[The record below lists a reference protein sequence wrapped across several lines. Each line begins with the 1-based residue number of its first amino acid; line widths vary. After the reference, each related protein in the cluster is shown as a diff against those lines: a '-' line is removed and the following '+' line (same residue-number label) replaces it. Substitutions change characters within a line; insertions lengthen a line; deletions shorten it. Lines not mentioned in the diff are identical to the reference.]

1 MGTLQ
6 RPALGEDMTSR
17 QAPAGMAGAREVSE
31 VTSQLKET
39 LLTST
44 SSSSSSSKKGYQL
57 EQDIGTMLYD
67 ELWPV
72 CQTGN
77 SGETDAKTRE
87 FLKRVV
93 EILLDHITV
102 QNDRAVKIL
111 DFHSPDQLKEV
122 VDFGIPEEPLN
133 LDQLLVDCKDTLKYQ
148 VKTGHPRFFNQLSC
162 GLDITSLAGEW
173 LTATANTN
181 MFTYEIAPVFILMEH
196 EVLKKMREI
205 IGFQGGDSIL
215 APGGSISNMYALMVA
230 RHKLFPQHKKY
241 GMRAIK
247 GQLMMYTSQH
257 HHYSIKGGASA
268 IGLGLDNCV
277 QVACDER
284 GKMIPAELEKLV
296 IKHKEEGHLPFFVN
310 CTTGTTVYGAYDP
323 ISEIADICEQHGIWL
338 HIDAAWGG
346 GLLMSKKYKENR
358 FHGIE
363 RANSVTWNPHK
374 LMGTLLQCST
384 LHIRETG
391 LLISC
396 NQMSADYL
404 FQTDKCYDVCY
415 DTGDKVIQCGRH
427 NDIFKLWLQ
436 WRARGM
442 SGFEKQINHLMDLTR
457 YQVEKLKSEPEKFY
471 LIVSEPECTNVCF
484 WYIPTRLRSEKR
496 DHWWQDE
503 LGRATAT
510 LKGRMMKAGSMMI
523 SYQPLGEL
531 PNFFRCIISNQAQTE
546 ADVDFMLEELDRLGH
561 DL

>member
-1 MGTLQ
+1 LIKTD
-6 RPALGEDMTSR
+6 PPVAPTSI
-17 QAPAGMAGAREVSE
+17 
-31 VTSQLKET
+31 
-39 LLTST
+39 
-44 SSSSSSSKKGYQL
+44 KKGLVDSDNKTYTL
-57 EQDIGTMLYD
+57 DQDIGTMLYD

-72 CQTGN
+72 CQDGN
-77 SGETDAKTRE
+77 ATETDAKTRE

-93 EILLDHITV
+93 EILLDHITI
-102 QNDRAVKIL
+102 QNDRGTKIV
-111 DFHSPDQLKEV
+111 DFHTPDQLKEV
-122 VDFGIPEEPLN
+122 IDFAIPEEPLN

-173 LTATANTN
+173 LTAAANTN

-196 EVLKKMREI
+196 ECLKKMREI
-205 IGFQGGDSIL
+205 IGFENGDSIL
-215 APGGSISNMYALMVA
+215 APGGSVSNMYALMIA

-247 GQLMMYTSQH
+247 GQLIMYTSQH

-268 IGLGLDNCV
+268 IGLGTDNCV

-284 GKMIPAELEKLV
+284 GKMIPEELEKLV
-296 IKHKEEGHLPFFVN
+296 IKHKNEGHLPFFVN

-323 ISEIADICEQHGIWL
+323 ISEIADICEKHNIWL

-346 GLLMSKKYKENR
+346 GLLMSKRYKEKC
-358 FHGIE
+358 FKGIE
-363 RANSVTWNPHK
+363 RADSVTWNPHK
-374 LMGTLLQCST
+374 LLGTLLQCST
-384 LHIRETG
+384 LHLKENG

-404 FQTDKCYDVCY
+404 FQTDKCYDVTY

-427 NDIFKLWLQ
+427 NDIFKFWLQ
-436 WRARGM
+436 WRSRGM
-442 SGFEKQINHLMDLTR
+442 SGFEKQINRLMDLTA
-457 YQVEKLKSEPEKFY
+457 YQVEQMKKMPDKFY
-471 LIVSEPECTNVCF
+471 LINDQPECTNVIF
-484 WYIPTRLRSEKR
+484 WYIPKRLRDEKR
-496 DHWWQDE
+496 DHFWQDE
-503 LGRATAT
+503 LGKVTAII
-510 LKGRMMKAGSMMI
+510 KGRMMKCGSMMI

-531 PNFFRCIISNQAQTE
+531 PNFFRSIISNQAQTE
-546 ADVDFMLEELDRLGH
+546 EDIDFMLAELDRLGH